1 MTDTINTPDRPV
13 VSGQR
18 SAYEAAVLNSARVRR
33 LKIFLPIAALIIS
46 LIFIAV
52 SVLRAYLPE
61 NISIQGAKIEDGKI
75 VMERPAIAG
84 RNADGI
90 NYSMLAEKALQDIK
104 NPNMITL
111 KNIKAAM
118 PISDG
123 VAHVDA
129 LSADFDRSADT
140 LHLTEPF
147 TVNLDSGLR
156 AEFKDAMLNV
166 KGGSLTTDKPIA
178 IYKGNASV
186 LAQSL
191 KMTDKGTVI
200 VFEGQVKMHIDPA
213 AIHNS
218 GTQQPDKP

>member
-1 MTDTINTPDRPV
+1 
-13 VSGQR
+13 
-18 SAYEAAVLNSARVRR
+18 L
-33 LKIFLPIAALIIS
+33 ALIVS

-52 SVLRAYLPE
+52 SLVRAYLPE
-61 NISIQGAKIEDGKI
+61 NISIEGAKIEDGKI

-84 RNADGI
+84 RNSDGI

-129 LSADFDRSADT
+129 LSADFDRAADT

-147 TVNLDSGLR
+147 TVNLDNGLR
-156 AEFKDAMLNV
+156 AQFTDAFLNV
-166 KGGSLTTDKPIA
+166 KGNSLVTDKPIA
-178 IYKGNASV
+178 IYKGTASV

-200 VFEGQVKMHIDPA
+200 EFDGQVKVHIDPA